1 MFQGL
6 PITLLPVKVGNTSED
21 LENEIHQTIFFLYPT
36 KEINSKGCNN
46 TKNSINL

>member
-21 LENEIHQTIFFLYPT
+21 LENEIHQTIFFCIQL
-36 KEINSKGCNN
+36 KKLIAKGV
-46 TKNSINL
+46 TIPRIQ